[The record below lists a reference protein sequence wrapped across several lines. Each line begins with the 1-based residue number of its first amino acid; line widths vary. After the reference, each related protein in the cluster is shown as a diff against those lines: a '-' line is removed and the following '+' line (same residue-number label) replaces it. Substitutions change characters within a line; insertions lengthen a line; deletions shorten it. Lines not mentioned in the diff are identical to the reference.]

1 MGEGGPKVHTSNYK
15 VSQFGGCNVQH
26 GDYSQQY
33 CTVYLEIGKREDLK
47 GFHQEEKKCA
57 NV

>member
-33 CTVYLEIGKREDLK
+33 CNVYLENGKRDLK
-47 GFHQEEKKCA
+47 GFHQEEKK